1 MRVAWILLPTLL
13 IACVEESPVV
23 EARGT
28 RALHASTTA
37 PTLAAPEPSARA
49 ATEMAAPDRAM
60 AAPDMAMARPDMAM
74 APATSRG
81 SLTSRSPVA
90 REEAVL
96 DFEGDLAELAPLA
109 TGDGSAAVRRAAV
122 QRLADGE
129 TPVTQAA
136 LRRALED
143 DDPDVLAEA
152 ILAVAALRDPKAAP
166 ALRRLRTHPD
176 DEVRGLAEDAL
187 DAVAP

>member
-1 MRVAWILLPTLL
+1 LRLTWFLMPLLLTACLEEKPVVAARDERL
-13 IACVEESPVV
+13 ISESPR
-23 EARGT
+23 ERT
-28 RALHASTTA
+28 M
-37 PTLAAPEPSARA
+37 AAPEMEMGAGRMEGPRA
-49 ATEMAAPDRAM
+49 GGAEA
-60 AAPDMAMARPDMAM
+60 
-74 APATSRG
+74 
-81 SLTSRSPVA
+81 LTSRSAVA

-96 DFEGDLAELAPLA
+96 DFEGDLTQLAPLA
-109 TGDGSAAVRRAAV
+109 TEDANAAVRVAAV

-129 TPVTQAA
+129 TPVARSA

-152 ILAVAALRDPKAAP
+152 ILAVMAGDDRKAVP

-187 DAVAP
+187 TALAP